1 MTAASTTSFDDAQTI
16 LRHLITAGYESMF
29 AGGCVRD
36 RLLGVNPKDY
46 DIATAATPQ
55 DTINLFSSLGL
66 KVIPSGIDHGTVSVI
81 SRTGPIEI
89 TTLRRD
95 IKTDGR
101 HAIVDF
107 KHATFETDALRR
119 DFTINAMYE
128 DIAGKILD
136 FCGGLSDLKSRKL
149 RFVGSPSQRIQED
162 YLRILRFF
170 RFWARLEFDADPTAL
185 VAIKQESSGLR
196 NISQERITAELWG
209 ILSAPGAG
217 PVIFSMFE
225 ANVFSIV
232 MPEARPLTDRHKS
245 MVMDAAALDI
255 KLRPWSLLGLLLGVA
270 DREPWQKDRLIQ
282 LGKRLRFSDK
292 QSKIMTDLIVGW
304 QALLALP
311 RSTADALLLAE
322 NIEHQDD
329 NHKVSNFFL
338 PLWSF
343 FSKHTPE
350 RSCLDAVNWF
360 ASVESNFGHRRQLDL
375 PLTGHDILKA
385 HPSLSGIEVGAIQ
398 KQLKR
403 AFYNGEWVTTKE
415 GLDLLQRLAE
425 KKNSNQ

>member
-1 MTAASTTSFDDAQTI
+1 
-16 LRHLITAGYESMF
+16 MF

-36 RLLGVNPKDY
+36 RLLGVKPKDY

-55 DTINLFSSLGL
+55 DTINLFSSLGI
-66 KVIPSGIDHGTVSVI
+66 KVIPSGIDHGTVTVI

-107 KHATFETDALRR
+107 TNATFETDALRR

-128 DIAGKILD
+128 DIDGKIRD
-136 FCGGLSDLKSRKL
+136 FCGGLDDLKSRKL
-149 RFVGSPSQRIQED
+149 RFVGSPSERIQED

-170 RFWARLEFDADPTAL
+170 RFWARLEFDADPAAL
-185 VAIKQESSGLR
+185 VAIKHESTGLR

-209 ILSAPGAG
+209 ILSSPGAG

-225 ANVFSIV
+225 TNVFSIV
-232 MPEARPLTDRHKS
+232 MPEAKPLKDQQKS

-255 KLRPWSLLGLLLGVA
+255 KLRPWSLLGLLLGVVDQA
-270 DREPWQKDRLIQ
+270 PWQKDRLIQ

-292 QSKIMTDLIVGW
+292 QSKIMTDLIIGW
-304 QALLALP
+304 QDLLTVP
-311 RSTADALLLAE
+311 RSTADALLFSE
-322 NIEHQDD
+322 RIEHQDD
-329 NHKVSNFFL
+329 NHKISNFFM

-343 FSKHTPE
+343 FSKYTSDK
-350 RSCLDAVNWF
+350 SCFDSVNWF
-360 ASVESNFGHRRQLDL
+360 ASVESNYGHRRQLDL

-385 HPSLSGIEVGAIQ
+385 YPRLSGIEVGAAQ

-403 AFYNGEWVTTKE
+403 AFYNGDWVTTKE
-415 GLDLLQRLAE
+415 GFDLLEKLVE
-425 KKNSNQ
+425 KKNSSQ

>member
-1 MTAASTTSFDDAQTI
+1 MTAVSTTSFDDAQTI
-16 LRHLITAGYESMF
+16 LRHLINAGHASMF

-55 DTINLFSSLGL
+55 DTTNLFSSLGL
-66 KVIPSGIDHGTVSVI
+66 KVIPSGIDHGTVTVI

-89 TTLRRD
+89 TTLRCD

-107 KHATFETDALRR
+107 TNATFETDALRR

-128 DIAGKILD
+128 DIDGKIQD
-136 FCGGLSDLKSRKL
+136 FCGGLDDLKSRKL

-170 RFWARLEFDADPTAL
+170 RFWARLEFDADPEAL
-185 VAIKQESSGLR
+185 VAIKQESTGLS

-209 ILSAPGAG
+209 ILSAPGSG
-217 PVIFSMFE
+217 PVILSMFE
-225 ANVFSIV
+225 TKVFSIV
-232 MPEARPLTDRHKS
+232 MPEAKPFRDHQKS
-245 MVMDAAALDI
+245 MLIEAAALDI
-255 KLRPWSLLGLLLGVA
+255 EIRPWSLLGLLLGVT
-270 DREPWQKDRLIQ
+270 DKEPWQKDRLIQ

-292 QSKIMTDLIVGW
+292 QSKIMIDLIIGW
-304 QALLALP
+304 QELLSVP
-311 RSTADALLLAE
+311 RSTADALLFAE
-322 NIEHQDD
+322 SIEHQDD
-329 NHKVSNFFL
+329 THKISNFFL

-343 FSKHTPE
+343 FSKHTTDK
-350 RSCLDAVNWF
+350 SFVNAVNWF

-415 GLDLLQRLAE
+415 GFDLLQRLVG
-425 KKNSNQ
+425 KKSSNQ